1 MAIEKGVQNLTQS
14 KVQGVSYE
22 NVGEEYFAKRGLRRH
37 ARAWSLWALGVGAVI
52 SGDFFGWNYG
62 LQTGGFGGLFVAT
75 IIVSIMY
82 IGLCYCLAEMSP
94 ALPHTG
100 GAYSFARTTMGPWG
114 GFITGL
120 GENMEYVITPGVIII
135 SVGAYLQTIFNT
147 PPEVQWVWWV
157 IVFVIFVGLNVWGV
171 ELSFKFTVVITFI
184 AMAILIFFFLA
195 ALSVFDFH
203 KYALNMGVGA
213 DGNPVEL
220 PDGGGPFLPF
230 GWDGVLKSLPF
241 AIWFLLAIEQLPL
254 AAEESH
260 DPKADMPKGLLW
272 GILTLVILGFL
283 TLLFNSSVPPGAF
296 KLGSSAQPLLD
307 GLIGIFGEGLGTKIL
322 ALLAVAGLIASFHTI
337 IYAYGRNIY
346 SLSRAG
352 YFPRWMSIT
361 HGARRTPHVALIL
374 GGVVGLVL
382 ALFMNYVFGTASYV
396 GAALLNMAVFG
407 AVISYTMQGL
417 SYYMLRRDFPH
428 IERPYR
434 SPLGNFGAV
443 ACMAIALL
451 TLVYM
456 FLNEAYRPGLWG
468 ALIWYVLGIL
478 YFALAGRHKLVLSP
492 EEQFALSHR
501 KA

>member
-1 MAIEKGVQNLTQS
+1 MAEQS
-14 KVQGVSYE
+14 GPSGVSYE
-22 NVGEEYFAKRGLRRH
+22 KVGTEYFEKRGLRRH

-62 LQTGGFGGLFVAT
+62 LATGGFGGLFIAT
-75 IIVSIMY
+75 VIVSIMY

-100 GAYSFARTTMGPWG
+100 GAYSFARTAMGPWG
-114 GFITGL
+114 GFLTGL

-135 SVGAYLQTIFNT
+135 SVGAYLQTIFVT
-147 PPEVQWVWWV
+147 PPEWQWIWWV
-157 IVFVIFVGLNVWGV
+157 IVFVVFVGLNVWGV
-171 ELSFKFTVVITFI
+171 ELSFRFTVVITFI
-184 AMAILIFFFLA
+184 AMAILVFFFLA
-195 ALSVFDFH
+195 ALSAFDF
-203 KYALNMGVGA
+203 KTLALNVGIGP
-213 DGNPVEL
+213 DGAAVEL
-220 PDGGGPFLPF
+220 PEGGGPFNPF
-230 GWDGVLKSLPF
+230 GIDGILKSLPF

-260 DPKADMPKGLLW
+260 DPKKDMPKGLLW
-272 GILTLVILGFL
+272 GLATLIVLGFL
-283 TLLFNSSVPPGAF
+283 TLLFNASVPPGAF

-307 GLIGIFGEGLGTKIL
+307 GLIGIFGEGFGTKIL

-337 IYAYGRNIY
+337 IYAYGRNIF

-361 HGARRTPHVALIL
+361 HGARKTPHVALIL
-374 GGVVGLVL
+374 GGAVSLIL

-407 AVISYTMQGL
+407 AVISYSMQGL
-417 SYYMLRRDFPH
+417 SYYILKRDFPT
-428 IERPYR
+428 IERPYV
-434 SPLGNFGAV
+434 SPLGNLGAF

-468 ALIWYVLGIL
+468 ALIWYALGVL
-478 YFALAGRHKLVLSP
+478 YFAIAGRHKLVLSP
-492 EEQFALSHR
+492 EEEFATTHR
-501 KA
+501 RAIARPAK

>member
-1 MAIEKGVQNLTQS
+1 MAIEKGL
-14 KVQGVSYE
+14 QGVSYE
-22 NVGEEYFAKRGLRRH
+22 KVGEEYFEKRGLRRH

-62 LQTGGFGGLFVAT
+62 LATGGFGGLFVAT
-75 IIVSIMY
+75 VLVSIMY

-147 PPEVQWVWWV
+147 PPELQWVWWV

-203 KYALNMGVGA
+203 KYALNMGVGP
-213 DGNPVEL
+213 DGGAVEL
-220 PDGGGPFLPF
+220 PEGGGPFLPF

-260 DPKADMPKGLLW
+260 DPKRDMPKGLLW

-283 TLLFNSSVPPGAF
+283 TLLFNSSIPPGAF
-296 KLGSSAQPLLD
+296 EARQLSAAVVGWFDRHLRRRARHEDPGLACGSRTDRQFPHDHLRLW
-307 GLIGIFGEGLGTKIL
+307 TQH
-322 ALLAVAGLIASFHTI
+322 LLAEP
-337 IYAYGRNIY
+337 GRL
-346 SLSRAG
+346 LSALDVDHPRRAENTACSSDFG
-352 YFPRWMSIT
+352 
-361 HGARRTPHVALIL
+361 RRCGSRPGPVHELRVRP
-374 GGVVGLVL
+374 
-382 ALFMNYVFGTASYV
+382 ASYV

-417 SYYMLRRDFPH
+417 SYYTCGVIFRTLIGRIAAPWATSG
-428 IERPYR
+428 R
-434 SPLGNFGAV
+434 SPAWRL
-443 ACMAIALL
+443 
-451 TLVYM
+451 
-456 FLNEAYRPGLWG
+456 
-468 ALIWYVLGIL
+468 
-478 YFALAGRHKLVLSP
+478 
-492 EEQFALSHR
+492 QF
-501 KA
+501 